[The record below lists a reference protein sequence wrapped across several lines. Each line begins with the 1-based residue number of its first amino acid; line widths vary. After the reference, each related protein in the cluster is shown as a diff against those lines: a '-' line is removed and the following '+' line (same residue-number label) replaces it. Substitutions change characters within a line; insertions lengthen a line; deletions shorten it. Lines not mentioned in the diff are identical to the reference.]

1 MSYYVWFLV
10 FAVVAY
16 FIVTDESA
24 AAGFYYMM
32 RIITNKFLV
41 IKWWLIH
48 NPQTPWARYS
58 MHRRSMKMAEELMK
72 EFGDKDKY

>member
-1 MSYYVWFLV
+1 MSYYIWSLV

-24 AAGFYYMM
+24 AAGFYYMIQ
-32 RIITNKFLV
+32 IIKNKFL
-41 IKWWLIH
+41 ISKWWLVN
-48 NPQTPWARYS
+48 NPKTPWARYS

-72 EFGDKDKY
+72 EFESKSK

>member
-1 MSYYVWFLV
+1 MNYYIWFLV

-24 AAGFYYMM
+24 AAGFYYMI

-41 IKWWLIH
+41 FKWWLIN
-48 NPQTPWARYS
+48 NPKTPWTRYS
-58 MHRRSMKMAEELMK
+58 MYRRSMKMAEELIK
-72 EFGDKDKY
+72 EFESRNK

>member
-24 AAGFYYMM
+24 AAGFYYMI

-41 IKWWLIH
+41 FKWWMLN
-48 NPQTPWARYS
+48 NPKTPWTRYS
-58 MHRRSMKMAEELMK
+58 MHRRSIKMAEELMK
-72 EFGDKDKY
+72 EFEEKNK

>member
-24 AAGFYYMM
+24 AAGFYYMI

-41 IKWWLIH
+41 FKWWMLN
-48 NPQTPWARYS
+48 NPKTPWTRYS
-58 MHRRSMKMAEELMK
+58 MHRRSIKMAEELMK
-72 EFGDKDKY
+72 GFEEKNK